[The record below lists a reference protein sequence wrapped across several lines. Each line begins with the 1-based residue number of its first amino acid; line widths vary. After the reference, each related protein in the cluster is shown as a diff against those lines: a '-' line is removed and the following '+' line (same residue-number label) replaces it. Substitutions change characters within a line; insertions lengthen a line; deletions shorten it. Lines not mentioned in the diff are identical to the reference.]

1 MSVKNQLPKIALRK
15 IRNCAIQ
22 FGVKIVPPHEGA
34 GRHIFTVGERPATI
48 RTLYHGGAHVAQ
60 HIEDGANLA
69 LVQLGAQGDFLAI
82 LPARDLFR
90 LMADAQ
96 SKSKSEFTDAR
107 PAENRPE
114 SVPGEPLQ

>member
-22 FGVKIVPPHEGA
+22 FGVKIVPPHECA
-34 GRHIFTVGERPATI
+34 GRPLFTVGERPATI
-48 RTLYHGGAHVAQ
+48 RTLYHGGGSVEQ
-60 HIEDGANLA
+60 HIEDGASIA
-69 LVQLGAQGDFLAI
+69 LVQSGGGGEFYAI